1 MCVCRAGL
9 IFRARIRIIKQLTK
23 PLSLLFLSFKT
34 CLKQTFLFH
43 TGENKIPYGRK
54 YFFIREEINFHTGES
69 FETYGRKFPAIR
81 MFFNY
86 TLLLTRERF
95 TPQPPEGGALL
106 TRDFVCVRQQKSPLG
121 ETTFG
126 DSQLGVLNS
135 LTISFYHEVQKNRA
149 DKSASSGSTRKI
161 LRSTHY

>member
-9 IFRARIRIIKQLTK
+9 ISRARIRIIKQLTN

-34 CLKQTFLFH
+34 CLKQTLLFH

-69 FETYGRKFPAIR
+69 FEAYGRKFSSIR

-86 TLLLTRERF
+86 TLLLTGEWF
-95 TPQPPEGGALL
+95 TPQPAKGRALL
-106 TRDFVCVRQQKSPLG
+106 TRDFVCVRKQKSPSRL
-121 ETTFG
+121 E
-126 DSQLGVLNS
+126 GV
-135 LTISFYHEVQKNRA
+135 
-149 DKSASSGSTRKI
+149 
-161 LRSTHY
+161 